1 MKTYPAGQHFVRIL
15 TIVYLYFW
23 SDWKVDPLLILR
35 KYWKG
40 YGTDGELG
48 VDFEFQNIGK
58 FGRVS
63 VSLDGLTVLAGE
75 NSTGKSTVEKA
86 VALYVSSL

>member
-1 MKTYPAGQHFVRIL
+1 M
-15 TIVYLYFW
+15 
-23 SDWKVDPLLILR
+23 
-35 KYWKG
+35 
-40 YGTDGELG
+40 
-48 VDFEFQNIGK
+48 DFEFQNIGK

-86 VALYVSSL
+86 VALYVSSLYNLSDFIQSERKSTALASLRSMAWNSILF

>member
-1 MKTYPAGQHFVRIL
+1 M
-15 TIVYLYFW
+15 
-23 SDWKVDPLLILR
+23 
-35 KYWKG
+35 
-40 YGTDGELG
+40 
-48 VDFEFQNIGK
+48 DFEFQNIGK